1 MDQKNLF
8 LALTLSLLVLFGW
21 QTYMDWA
28 YPPVEQ
34 PTQENEA
41 IEPKEPNLPR
51 PDLTLGPG
59 IAAPSEIQ
67 SRAHVLAKSERITV
81 DAPRVRGSINLMG
94 SRIDDIVLVNYR
106 ETVEHDSREIHL
118 LSPQGTTNPYF
129 AEFGWVDSTGRRYGS
144 ADDQWR
150 SNSTLLDSTAP
161 VRLTWESDTGVV
173 FRREFAIDANYM
185 FTITDH
191 VENRGTAPVT
201 LFPYGRVRRV
211 GTPEILDFYIL
222 HEGPMGVFDGT
233 LAEVDYDDLRE
244 DGRITHSSTGG
255 WIGITDKY
263 WLAAIIP
270 DQREEVESKFLYST
284 DGRDNYQADYLGKA
298 KALPVGAVISY
309 TSRFF
314 AGAKQARLMD
324 HYRDE
329 LGIDRFDLA
338 IDFGWFFYIT
348 KPIFYALL
356 FFTDILG
363 NFGLAILALTVLIKL
378 AFFPLANKSY
388 TSMSRMKVLQPQMTE
403 LRERYPNDKQ
413 KMQQELMALYKREK
427 VNPVSGCLPIA
438 LQIPV
443 FFALY
448 KVLFVT
454 IEMRHAPFYGW
465 IRDLSAPDPT
475 TLFNL
480 FGLIP
485 WDPPW
490 SFALGVWP
498 LIMGATMFL
507 QQKMN
512 PQPADPIQ
520 AKMFM
525 LMPIFFVFILAGF
538 PAGLVIYW
546 AWNNILSVAQQ
557 YVIMRRMGV
566 PIGSNTTP
574 PPSST
579 TTHSVKSVGNGARA
593 KSAPA
598 KGDGTRHSAKKR
610 PKKTGS
616 GRHKKGVSRGH
627 NETNNGTS
635 KRGAPS

>member
-1 MDQKNLF
+1 
-8 LALTLSLLVLFGW
+8 
-21 QTYMDWA
+21 
-28 YPPVEQ
+28 
-34 PTQENEA
+34 
-41 IEPKEPNLPR
+41 
-51 PDLTLGPG
+51 
-59 IAAPSEIQ
+59 
-67 SRAHVLAKSERITV
+67 
-81 DAPRVRGSINLMG
+81 
-94 SRIDDIVLVNYR
+94 
-106 ETVEHDSREIHL
+106 
-118 LSPQGTTNPYF
+118 
-129 AEFGWVDSTGRRYGS
+129 
-144 ADDQWR
+144 
-150 SNSTLLDSTAP
+150 
-161 VRLTWESDTGVV
+161 
-173 FRREFAIDANYM
+173 
-185 FTITDH
+185 
-191 VENRGTAPVT
+191 VT
-201 LFPYGRVRRV
+201 LFPYGRMRRA
-211 GTPEILDFYIL
+211 GTPETLDFYIL

-233 LAEVDYDDLRE
+233 LAEVDYDDLQE

-270 DQREEVESKFLYST
+270 DQREEVQSQFVYSS
-284 DGRDNYQADYLGKA
+284 DGGDAYQADYLGEA
-298 KALPVGAVISY
+298 KVLPAGAVTSY

-324 HYRDE
+324 NYRDE

-388 TSMSRMKVLQPQMTE
+388 ASMSRMKALQPQMTE

-525 LMPIFFVFILAGF
+525 LMPFFFMFILAGF

-566 PIGSNTTP
+566 PIGGNTTP
-574 PPSST
+574 PSSST
-579 TTHSVKSVGNGARA
+579 KAHSVKSAGNAPES
-593 KSAPA
+593 KSTPT
-598 KGDGTRHSAKKR
+598 KGDDTKHRAKKR
-610 PKKTGS
+610 PKKS
-616 GRHKKGVSRGH
+616 GRGRRKKDASRGH
-627 NETNNGTS
+627 DESNNGAS